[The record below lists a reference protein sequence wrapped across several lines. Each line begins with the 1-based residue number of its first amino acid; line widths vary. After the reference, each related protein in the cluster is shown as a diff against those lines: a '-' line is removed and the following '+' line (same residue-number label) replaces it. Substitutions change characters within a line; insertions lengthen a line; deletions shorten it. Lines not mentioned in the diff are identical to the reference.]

1 MPSKGKILLYF
12 GSPKLRGTAWALA
25 VNFKKIKTLFSHQKP
40 YENLL
45 ISPKGDSPQLYADGR
60 SFVHQGEA
68 NFLNNL
74 TSILHPSL
82 LNYLTIRSLITSY
95 TGNRSSR
102 H

>member
-1 MPSKGKILLYF
+1 MPTKGKILLYF
-12 GSPKLRGTAWALA
+12 GRPKLRETAWALA

-45 ISPKGDSPQLYADGR
+45 ISPKVDSPQLYADGR
-60 SFVHQGEA
+60 SFVSAITIKEA

-82 LNYLTIRSLITSY
+82 LNQFYNSFSY
-95 TGNRSSR
+95 HYRYW
-102 H
+102 